1 MTVVTVPEVTLAEQA
16 KQVVTQVLNLNG
28 LIGPPSPKNPKNP
41 NEFVDQVL
49 SAGGS
54 IVADLF
60 SEAKKTD
67 SKDKQAAPVIADN
80 FSIVQTTSAG
90 LINIFKFAL
99 LPAIESK
106 LGGGGGQV
114 PEVKPGILRRVTQN
128 IKTFELPGG
137 VPAFQVLGVSAT
149 MFQIVGLFMGAE
161 EVLANN
167 AKVYESNSKGSINA
181 YRPEARLDAEYYAC
195 YFESEFVQ
203 KGMPVEIIINSRSNT
218 DVGIA
223 LSYKAL
229 LQNYR
234 YFIVRSDRVYYA
246 MDALILD
253 YFKKP
258 TRG

>member
-1 MTVVTVPEVTLAEQA
+1 MTVYTVPEVTLAEQA
-16 KQVVTQVLNLNG
+16 KQIITQALNLNG
-28 LIGPPSPKNPKNP
+28 LAAPVNNNNSS
-41 NEFVDQVL
+41 EFIDQVL

-54 IVADLF
+54 IVSNLF
-60 SEAKKTD
+60 NEAKNKD
-67 SKDKQAAPVIADN
+67 SKDKQASPVIADN
-80 FSIVQTTSAG
+80 FSIVQTNSEG
-90 LINIFKFAL
+90 LVNIFKFAL

-161 EVLANN
+161 EVLANKV
-167 AKVYESNSKGSINA
+167 KVYESNSKGSINA
-181 YRPEARLDAEYYAC
+181 YRPEARLDAEYYAS

-203 KGMPVEIIINSRSNT
+203 KGLPVEIIINSRSNT
-218 DVGIA
+218 DVGIS
-223 LSYKAL
+223 LTYKAL

-258 TRG
+258 VRG